1 MGDIFGNTFQELHLD
16 PVLEYVRNP
25 LSTESLQEIENSIN
39 NFMEVAK
46 MSLEE
51 KKIGDSTKTKQVWY
65 RVEIDGNTEPFDNIV
80 IDYISTIYYDVDNFV
95 IAVTNRDKIVNS
107 YHLKPNT
114 CVSIAKYEQVTEK
127 ILIGYEKATVEEL
140 SSPDF
145 VPKEIYA
152 TVVHDPEIVE
162 FCPLVNDKD
171 GYRVLRNCK

>member
-1 MGDIFGNTFQELHLD
+1 MGDVLRNTFQELHLD
-16 PVLEYVRNP
+16 PILEYVRNP
-25 LSTESLQEIENSIN
+25 LSTESLKEIENSIN

-65 RVEIDGNTEPFDNIV
+65 RVQIEGNTEPFGIISIDN
-80 IDYISTIYYDVDNFV
+80 ISTIYYDVDNFV
-95 IAVTNRDKIVNS
+95 IAVTNKDKIVSS

-114 CVSIAKYEQVTEK
+114 SVSIAKYEQVTEK

-145 VPKEIYA
+145 VPKEIYE

-171 GYRVLRNCK
+171 GYRVLRNCR